1 MAEITAQMVRQ
12 LREMSGAGMM
22 ECKKALTKTD
32 GDVDAALDELRKAG
46 LKSAA
51 KKVGRE
57 TDEGRVG
64 FKVSEDGRK
73 GAMIAIAT
81 ETDFLASTP
90 NLTEFLGELV
100 DHAFD
105 NEPQSVAEML
115 EQSWH
120 SGGTVQEALTTKIG
134 DLKENLQLVEVGAY
148 SNDSGRIVGY
158 VHHDNKKGALVNVTT
173 GADAAKSGEVLKH
186 LCMHVVVFNPA
197 SLDKTGVSDA
207 DVEREKEIIKA
218 GLAGKPE
225 EIQNKIM
232 EGRLQKFFAERTL
245 IGQPW
250 IMDDKSS
257 VEKALVK
264 ELGDGTQVVGYTRC
278 QLGS

>member
-1 MAEITAQMVRQ
+1 MVEITAKLVQQ

-22 ECKKALTKTD
+22 ECKKALKATD
-32 GDVDAALDELRKAG
+32 GDVNAALDELRKAG

-51 KKVGRE
+51 KKVGRDTE
-57 TDEGRVG
+57 EGRVG
-64 FKVSEDGRK
+64 VKVSDDGK
-73 GAMIAIAT
+73 TGALVALAT

-90 NLTEFLGELV
+90 GFIAFHDELLN
-100 DHAFD
+100 HTF
-105 NEPQSVAEML
+105 EHKPGTVAELM

-120 SGGTVQEALTTKIG
+120 AGGSVQEALTTKIG
-134 DLKENLQLVEVGAY
+134 EMKENLQIVEAVSYANAGGQV
-148 SNDSGRIVGY
+148 SGY

-173 GADAAKSGEVLKH
+173 GSDVAKAGETLKK
-186 LCMHVVVFNPA
+186 LGMHVVVFSPGALN
-197 SLDKTGVSDA
+197 SDGVDAA
-207 DVEREKEIIKA
+207 DVEREREIIKD
-218 GLAGKPE
+218 GLKGKPE

-245 IGQPW
+245 VGQPW

-257 VEKALVK
+257 VEKALVT
-264 ELGDGTQVVGYTRC
+264 ELGAGTKIDAYTRA